1 MKIFEKQNNSQI
13 FQDPKILLKGPIHIA
28 VLFLFCFFTLPCL
41 AGQPVSGDQR
51 SDTTI
56 SVRIPSENLGP
67 LGLNSGQ
74 ISDQSMT
81 GAQIM
86 AEVFQRHKL
95 FPYVYEE
102 QTMVLTDKAGHRDV
116 RKVRR
121 FSRLEKDGTASGTAK
136 FLLVFD
142 SPAEVQ
148 GTALRIIRHG
158 TGRVE
163 NQIYLP
169 ALGEELSSGQAKDQ
183 GRDFLGTDFALEDLI
198 ETLENFRY
206 VRRPD
211 QLIAKAAYFVVDAFP
226 VDKKQDGYTGYSMRR
241 FFIRQDIYFIVRT
254 DYYDRGFRFHKQ
266 LTLHDLQQVD
276 KKMWRA
282 NMLFMDNHRQAHTTL
297 IKIDRRVFSRDYVL
311 PEMFTPAWLGES
323 RHING
328 DPNVESDLGEDSTD
342 ENQSA
347 NIDNS
352 IGN

>member
-1 MKIFEKQNNSQI
+1 MRTFENRNSSQI
-13 FQDPKILLKGPIHIA
+13 FQDPKILLKGPTHIA
-28 VLFLFCFFTLPCL
+28 VLFLFCLFALPCL
-41 AGQPVSGDQR
+41 AGQVS
-51 SDTTI
+51 
-56 SVRIPSENLGP
+56 E
-67 LGLNSGQ
+67 
-74 ISDQSMT
+74 QSMT

-142 SPAEVQ
+142 SPVEVQ

-183 GRDFLGTDFALEDLI
+183 GRDFLGTDFALEDLM
-198 ETLENFRY
+198 ETLETFRY
-206 VRRPD
+206 VRKPD
-211 QLIAKAAYFVVDAFP
+211 QLIAKTAYFVVDAFP
-226 VDKKQDGYTGYSMRR
+226 VDQKQDGYTGYSMRR

-282 NMLFMDNHRQAHTTL
+282 NMLFMDNQQQDHTTL

-311 PEMFTPAWLGES
+311 PEIFTPAWLGES

-328 DPNVESDLGEDSTD
+328 DPDLGEDSTD

>member
-1 MKIFEKQNNSQI
+1 M
-13 FQDPKILLKGPIHIA
+13 DG
-28 VLFLFCFFTLPCL
+28 
-41 AGQPVSGDQR
+41 GQR

-56 SVRIPSENLGP
+56 SARIPSENLGP
-67 LGLNSGQ
+67 LGLNSGHT
-74 ISDQSMT
+74 SENLMT
-81 GAQIM
+81 GSQIM
-86 AEVFQRHKL
+86 AEVFHRHKL

-116 RKVRR
+116 RKTRR

-142 SPAEVQ
+142 SPSEVQ

-158 TGRVE
+158 TGLVE

-169 ALGEELSSGQAKDQ
+169 ALGKELSSGQAKDQ

-198 ETLENFRY
+198 ETLETFRY
-206 VRRPD
+206 VRMPD
-211 QLIAKAAYFVVDAFP
+211 QVIAKTAYFVVDAFP
-226 VDKKQDGYTGYSMRR
+226 VNDNQDGYTGYSMRR

-254 DYYDRGFRFHKQ
+254 DYYDRGLRFQKQ

-276 KKMWRA
+276 KNMWRA
-282 NMLFMDNHRQAHTTL
+282 NMLFMDNKRQSHTTL
-297 IKIDRRVFSRDYVL
+297 IKINRRVFSRDYVL
-311 PEMFTPAWLGES
+311 PEIFTPAWLGEH

-328 DPNVESDLGEDSTD
+328 DPNVESGLGEDTIK
-342 ENQSA
+342 ENQST

>member
-1 MKIFEKQNNSQI
+1 MSWSENQKVHRRGQVGYSVI
-13 FQDPKILLKGPIHIA
+13 
-28 VLFLFCFFTLPCL
+28 VFLFCLFTLPCL
-41 AGQPVSGDQR
+41 AGQPAGSKTAPL
-51 SDTTI
+51 STTI
-56 SVRIPSENLGP
+56 SARIPSENLGP
-67 LGLNSGQ
+67 LGLNSSQ
-74 ISDQSMT
+74 ISENLMT
-81 GAQIM
+81 GSQIM

-158 TGRVE
+158 TGQVE

-198 ETLENFRY
+198 ETLETFRY
-206 VRRPD
+206 VRKPD
-211 QLIAKAAYFVVDAFP
+211 QLIAKTAYFVVDAFP

-254 DYYDRGFRFHKQ
+254 DYYDRGFRFYKQ

-282 NMLFMDNHRQAHTTL
+282 NMLFMDNQRQAHTTL

-311 PEMFTPAWLGES
+311 PEIFTPAWLGEN

-328 DPNVESDLGEDSTD
+328 DPDLGEDSID

>member
-1 MKIFEKQNNSQI
+1 MRAFGNQNSSPL
-13 FQDPKILLKGPIHIA
+13 FQNFLKWWMP
-28 VLFLFCFFTLPCL
+28 VLVLICLFSRPCF
-41 AGQPVSGDQR
+41 AEQAD
-51 SDTTI
+51 
-56 SVRIPSENLGP
+56 EN
-67 LGLNSGQ
+67 
-74 ISDQSMT
+74 IMT
-81 GAQIM
+81 GSQIM

-102 QTMVLTDKAGHRDV
+102 QTLVLTDRAGHRDV

-121 FSRLEKDGTASGTAK
+121 FSRLEKDGTASGTASGTAK

-158 TGRVE
+158 TGQVE

-183 GRDFLGTDFALEDLI
+183 GRDFLGTDFALEDLM
-198 ETLENFRY
+198 ETLETFRY
-206 VRRPD
+206 VRMPD
-211 QLIAKAAYFVVDAFP
+211 QLIAKTPYFVVDAFP
-226 VDKKQDGYTGYSMRR
+226 VDDNQDGYTGYSMRR
-241 FFIRQDIYFIVRT
+241 FFIRQDIYFVVRT

-266 LTLHDLQQVD
+266 LTLHDLQQVG

-297 IKIDRRVFSRDYVL
+297 IKIDRRVFSQDYVL
-311 PEMFTPAWLGES
+311 PEIFNPACLGEN
-323 RHING
+323 RHIN
-328 DPNVESDLGEDSTD
+328 PNVEIDLGEGSID

-347 NIDNS
+347 NKR
-352 IGN
+352 